1 MLAAIDCL
9 SCGVRS
15 RAESFICTHRADNI
29 LFTSSVTEL
38 HLLFDPTRTNLAC
51 PFLAALL
58 PWLRLIL
65 ALLAIRVAF
74 VTDQD

>member
-1 MLAAIDCL
+1 MLTAIDCL
-9 SCGVRS
+9 RSGVCS
-15 RAESFICTHRADNI
+15 RTKSFICTHRADNI
-29 LFTSSVTEL
+29 LFTSSVTQL

-51 PFLAALL
+51 PFLAALF